1 MKTYLVI
8 FLLAAGSSLI
18 FTPLVRAIC
27 NAWGWLD
34 EIRDER
40 RVHLKPVPR
49 LGGVAV
55 FGALALSLGTLF
67 LRENL
72 LTQNLR
78 ASGATLLPLALPALL
93 IFACGVYD
101 DLRGASSRF
110 KFGAQALA
118 GALFY
123 ALGGRIEGLAL
134 PFFGTIPLPPVIG
147 CLITIFWIMAV
158 TNAFNLLDGL
168 DGLAAGAALF
178 ASLVLL
184 TVSYLMGHTV
194 LTVFSFA
201 LCGALAGFLRYNF
214 NPASIFLGDS
224 GSLLLGFLL
233 AALAVLGAQKASTAV
248 ALTIPLVAFGLPIT
262 DTAFALVRR
271 FISGQPLFVGD
282 REHFHHKLLER
293 GWSHRQ
299 VVLVLYAVCASFGL
313 ASLLF
318 VSQSPMTGVFLLVV
332 GVVAVLGVSHLRYH
346 EVDEVSASVRRNAVE
361 RRSRAAH
368 NVCVRRAAH
377 KMRQAE
383 NFGDIEIALQEM
395 LAHGQF
401 GGAKLTLYSQAT
413 QPKKVTVE
421 ASDQFTTKCCN
432 WSWVRSDLEPLTAF
446 AENATWRL
454 TLPLVTDTHN
464 WGTVTFYRP
473 LTEGDILLD
482 LNVLCRTF
490 RRAVIYALGR
500 VAPPREAALPQS
512 KQLFT
517 QWPQQIL
524 KDS

>member
-8 FLLAAGSSLI
+8 FLLSAIGALI
-18 FTPLVRAIC
+18 FTPLVRHFCIV
-27 NAWGWLD
+27 WGWLD

-40 RVHLKPVPR
+40 RVHHQPVPR
-49 LGGVAV
+49 LGGIAV
-55 FGALALSLGTLF
+55 FGALALSLSTLV

-72 LTQNLR
+72 LTQSLR
-78 ASGATLLPLALPALL
+78 ASSATLLPIIIPALL

-110 KFGAQALA
+110 KFAAQALA
-118 GALFY
+118 GVLFY

-134 PFFGTIPLPPVIG
+134 PFLGIVSLPPVLG
-147 CLITIFWIMAV
+147 CLLTVFWIMAV

-194 LTVFSFA
+194 LTVFGFA

-233 AALAVLGAQKASTAV
+233 AALAVMGAQKASTAV

-262 DTAFALVRR
+262 DTAFALIRR
-271 FISGQPLFVGD
+271 FMSGQPLFVGD

-293 GWSHRQ
+293 GWSQRQ

-318 VSQSPMTGVFLLVV
+318 VNQSPITGIFLLVV
-332 GVVAVLGVSHLRYH
+332 GVAVVLGVGRLRYH
-346 EVDEVSASVRRNAVE
+346 EVDEMGASVRRNAVE
-361 RRSRAAH
+361 RRTRAAH
-368 NVCVRRAAH
+368 NICVRRAAH
-377 KMRQAE
+377 QMRQAE
-383 NFGDIEIALQEM
+383 SLADVETALHTM

-401 GGAKLTLYSQAT
+401 GAARLVLVQQALTH
-413 QPKKVTVE
+413 E
-421 ASDQFTTKCCN
+421 
-432 WSWVRSDLEPLTAF
+432 WSWVREDLAAKVAF
-446 AENATWRL
+446 DEKSTWQIA
-454 TLPLVTDTHN
+454 LPLVSENHN
-464 WGTVTFYRP
+464 WGLLTLYRP
-473 LTEGDILLD
+473 LGEGDILLD
-482 LNVLCRTF
+482 INTLCRNF
-490 RRAVIYALGR
+490 PRAMGYALGR
-500 VAPPREAALPQS
+500 IAQHPAAPAQQKRLLTE
-512 KQLFT
+512 
-517 QWPQQIL
+517 WPQPGV
-524 KDS
+524 